1 MCWEVLNDQWASH
14 PTWASEDS
22 GFVAHRKNQFEDTLH
37 RIEEERHDY
46 DFNIEANLRTIQLLE
61 PIAQRIAGMSLDEKA
76 NFRLQPGLGGQ
87 SQTIYKRIIKKIYD
101 KDTGNSIIEALHN
114 QPALSV
120 PVVLKRLKQK
130 DEEWKLAQREW
141 NKVWRETTARVFWK
155 SLDHQ
160 GITIKQ
166 NDKKTWGQKALIAE
180 IQTKYKEQFNKRVTP
195 TAPMPDYQF
204 KFAFEDTGVV
214 LDSCRLLGIS
224 LEHSTM
230 VSIHDREKVDG
241 FIKSFIPLF
250 FGMSTKEVEDKL
262 SNISRRT
269 PEEETEEFPSALG
282 EGPSVR
288 TRRSKRED
296 DNLLRDVL
304 KRGKT
309 TKGTRKDKEGSV
321 LSASKESTP
330 EMGSVADED
339 TPMEGAVSE
348 APGKEGDAIE
358 TWIKSPGPQRP
369 GMAPGTPMDVEE
381 PGLPRK
387 RTTFTLFC
395 NNTIYVFLRTF
406 QILCGRLLEIKA
418 CEAEV
423 AQDVQNRK
431 AAQVARD
438 LGILISTPE
447 QYFRDTSPT
456 ANYYRQVVEHCEAFV
471 QGDLDAQTF
480 EEGLRQVYVHNGW
493 QLYTIDKLLAAILK
507 LMQGIVSSDN
517 KERNGDI
524 LLLFQKDRMRRELV
538 EGRRDCMALID
549 YRMKVEE
556 MIQGDDPL
564 YRFEWVS
571 LSCAGVTV
579 KSETNLQCRMSKH
592 WK

>member
-1 MCWEVLNDQWASH
+1 MCWDVLNDQWASH

-22 GFVAHRKNQFEDTLH
+22 GFVAHRKNQYEDTLH

-61 PIAQRIAGMSLDEKA
+61 PIAQRIASMTPEEKST
-76 NFRLQPGLGGQ
+76 FRLQPGLGGQ
-87 SQTIYKRIIKKIYD
+87 SKTIYKRIIKKIYD
-101 KDTGNSIIEALHN
+101 KDTGNAIIDALHN
-114 QPALSV
+114 QPAVSV

-141 NKVWRETTARVFWK
+141 NKVWRETTTRVFWK

-160 GITIKQ
+160 GITVKA

-180 IQTKYKEQFNKRVTP
+180 IQTKYKEQFNKRISP
-195 TAPMPDYQF
+195 AAPVPDYQF
-204 KFAFEDTGVV
+204 KFAFEDIGVV
-214 LDSCRLLGIS
+214 LDACRLLAIS

-250 FGMSTKEVEDKL
+250 FGMSTKDVEAKL

-269 PEEETEEFPSALG
+269 PEEEAEEFPSALG

-309 TKGTRKDKEGSV
+309 AKGSRKEKEGSV

-330 EMGSVADED
+330 EVGSAADED
-339 TPMEGAVSE
+339 TVMEGTTNAN
-348 APGKEGDAIE
+348 PGLEVPVKEGELIE

-369 GMAPGTPMDVEE
+369 GMAPGTPME
-381 PGLPRK
+381 PDEPSLPRK
-387 RTTFTLFC
+387 RTVFTLFC
-395 NNTIYVFLRTF
+395 NSTIYVFLRTF
-406 QILCGRLLEIKA
+406 QILCQRLLDIKG

-423 AQDVQNRK
+423 AQDIQNRK
-431 AAQVARD
+431 GAQVARD

-447 QYFRDTSPT
+447 TYFRDTSPT
-456 ANYYRQVVEHCEAFV
+456 ANYYRQVVEQCEAFV
-471 QGDLDAQTF
+471 QGDLDGQMF
-480 EEGLRQVYVHNGW
+480 EEGLRQVYVKKGW

-524 LLLFQKDRMRRELV
+524 LLLFQKDRMRKELV

-549 YRMKVEE
+549 YRTKVEE
-556 MIQGDDPL
+556 MIIGEDPL
-564 YRFEWVS
+564 YRIEWVS
-571 LSCAGVTV
+571 R
-579 KSETNLQCRMSKH
+579 N
-592 WK
+592 